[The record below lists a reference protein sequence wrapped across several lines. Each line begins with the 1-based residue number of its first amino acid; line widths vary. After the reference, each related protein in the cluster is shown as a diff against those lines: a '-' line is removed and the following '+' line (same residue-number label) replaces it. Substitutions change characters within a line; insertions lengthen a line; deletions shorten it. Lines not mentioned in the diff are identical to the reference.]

1 MWYSLWYASYNMKK
15 KESRILDR
23 KASNQLVKL
32 NFRVSQYMSDLIRA
46 IAKDNNVSM
55 SDLIRSTL
63 NERFMQSR
71 KTKRKN

>member
-1 MWYSLWYASYNMKK
+1 MKK

>member
-55 SDLIRSTL
+55 SDLVRSTL

>member
-15 KESRILDR
+15 KELRILDR